1 MFMEVLVC
9 DAVAKDQTGTDM
21 GGGGGIGDD
30 DDDDDDDD
38 ENPVTPALAVSIT
51 KANITQRNLMEVI
64 IFNPW

>member
-1 MFMEVLVC
+1 MMFMDVLGC

-30 DDDDDDDD
+30 DD

-51 KANITQRNLMEVI
+51 KANITERNLVKFI